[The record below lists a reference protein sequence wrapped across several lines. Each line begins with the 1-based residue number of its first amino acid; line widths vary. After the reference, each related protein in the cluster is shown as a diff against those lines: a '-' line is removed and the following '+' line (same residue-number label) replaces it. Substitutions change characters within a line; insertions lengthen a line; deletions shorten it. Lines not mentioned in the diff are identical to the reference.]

1 MPHPPGRIIDMNIMT
16 VRAATPFIFRRKS
29 DQKIQIAEN
38 RQFFLLFVE
47 GLRGSGFRP
56 EASQPS
62 ITNIKTQQRRH
73 PRTKGYAIAT
83 AFAAAQSLCQDDY
96 AA

>member
-1 MPHPPGRIIDMNIMT
+1 MNIMT

-62 ITNIKTQQRRH
+62 ITNIKTQQDVTQGPKDMPSPPLLQ
-73 PRTKGYAIAT
+73 PRNHFVRTAT
-83 AFAAAQSLCQDDY
+83 LPKE
-96 AA
+96 